1 MDGDSC
7 KDPTQAKQEGAW
19 KGSFALLFIVPA
31 RRAVWKAEW
40 GSRETANRRITFQN
54 VEVTVQ
60 GKDEEDQMKAE
71 AVWAEVSTGE
81 GAPTRDTELRAVLLN
96 QELAPSQVLEFSTSF
111 LLPASWAA
119 VAPR

>member
-1 MDGDSC
+1 M
-7 KDPTQAKQEGAW
+7 
-19 KGSFALLFIVPA
+19 
-31 RRAVWKAEW
+31 WKAEW
-40 GSRETANRRITFQN
+40 LEKKTANRRITFQN
-54 VEVTVQ
+54 VEITVQ

-81 GAPTRDTELRAVLLN
+81 GAPARDMELRAVLLN

-119 VAPR
+119 AAPR